1 MPATMKS
8 RKPKRSP
15 TTPDRILDVAQ
26 RLMQKRGY
34 NGFSYAD
41 VAGEIGISKASLHHH
56 FSTKAALGAAI
67 IERYAGQTRDALAGI
82 AADKPAAPERL
93 AAFAQLY
100 ADVLAKDRLC
110 LGAMLAAEFGTLPQ
124 PMQKTVRQFF
134 NDNHGWLEQVIAAG
148 RTARTL
154 SPQGSDGD
162 AARVVLGG
170 LEGAM
175 LIARPLKDID
185 SFHLTARAL
194 LAGLQPRS
202 RAM

>member
-1 MPATMKS
+1 MPAPTKA

-26 RLMQKRGY
+26 RLMQTRGY

-41 VAGEIGISKASLHHH
+41 VAAEIGISKASLHHH

-67 IERYAGQTRDALAGI
+67 IDRYSALIAAALAGI
-82 AADKPAAPERL
+82 DAGEREATERL
-93 AAFAQLY
+93 ARYTQLY
-100 ADVLAKDRLC
+100 ADVLSQDRLC

-134 NDNHGWLEQVIAAG
+134 KANHSWLESVIAYGRSAG
-148 RTARTL
+148 NLA
-154 SPQGSDGD
+154 PQGTDVD
-162 AARVVLGG
+162 AARVLLSG

-185 SFHLTARAL
+185 SFYVTARAL
-194 LAGLQPRS
+194 LANLQR
-202 RAM
+202 RG